1 MSAHNEASLE
11 QLRRAVLRQQLRQR
25 GDAALK
31 PAALPIPPAS
41 RDGRLP
47 LSFAQQRLWLVSVLD
62 PSADRAYHLPMAL
75 RLTGS
80 VDRDALRQALDGLVA
95 RHEGLRTRFV
105 AEDGVPCQLVMPAGQ
120 GFALREEIAASQ
132 DAVEQAIADELATPF
147 DLANGPMIRGRL
159 LRVSEQ
165 EHVLVLNQH
174 HIVSDGWSNAVMV
187 RELAA
192 LYRAACLG
200 EADGLA
206 PLPIQYA

>member
-75 RLTGS
+75 RLSGS

-105 AEDGVPCQLVMPAGQ
+105 AEDGVPCQLVMPVGQ
-120 GFALREEIAASQ
+120 GFALREEVAASQ

-174 HIVSDGWSNAVMV
+174 H
-187 RELAA
+187 
-192 LYRAACLG
+192 
-200 EADGLA
+200 
-206 PLPIQYA
+206 